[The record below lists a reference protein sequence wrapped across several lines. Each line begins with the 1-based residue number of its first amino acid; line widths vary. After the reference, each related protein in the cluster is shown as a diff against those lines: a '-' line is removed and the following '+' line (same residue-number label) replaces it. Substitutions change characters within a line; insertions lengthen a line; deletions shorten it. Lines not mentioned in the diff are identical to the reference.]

1 MLNDK
6 KSCFIKMNKEKP
18 QLNRAGRL
26 KGENLTPCDNRK
38 AQQMKKD
45 SSSFLGL
52 KDSINE
58 KSWTLFITPLLTSF
72 SSLKRPSPSFAMRGL
87 EHGSH
92 GHGL

>member
-1 MLNDK
+1 
-6 KSCFIKMNKEKP
+6 MNKEKP

-26 KGENLTPCDNRK
+26 KGENLMPCDNRR

-45 SSSFLGL
+45 FSSFLGL

-58 KSWTLFITPLLTSF
+58 KSWTLFIMTLLTSF
-72 SSLKRPSPSFAMRGL
+72 SSLKRPSLSFAMQGL

-92 GHGL
+92 RHRL